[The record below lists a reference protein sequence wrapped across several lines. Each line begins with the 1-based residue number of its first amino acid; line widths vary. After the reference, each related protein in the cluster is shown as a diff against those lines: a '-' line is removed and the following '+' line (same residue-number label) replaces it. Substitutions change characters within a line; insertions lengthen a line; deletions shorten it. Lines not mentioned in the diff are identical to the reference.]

1 MSQVIALVDCNNFY
15 VSCERLFRPDLQGVP
30 MVVLSNNDGCA
41 VARSAEV
48 KALGVKMGV
57 PRFQIEEL
65 IEQHGICTFSS
76 NYTLYGD
83 ISARVMNTLESIAPR
98 VFVYSIDEA
107 FMDLSGLQ
115 KNYSLLEFGRF
126 TKSKVEKE
134 VGIPVCVGISTTKTL
149 AKLANQGAKKY
160 LSTGGVVDLT
170 EVERQRKLMAMT
182 EVGDVWGV
190 GRRIS
195 QRLESMGVKS
205 ALDLADADPKWIRKH
220 FSVVLER
227 TVSELNGVSCIPFDD
242 TPPVKKQIVVS
253 RSFGERITELAEM
266 RKAIAGFIT
275 RAAEKLRK
283 EGQVAQHLQ
292 VFLRTSPFAKS
303 QPQYA
308 NSTSERLVE
317 PTDDT
322 RRLLAA
328 SMRLI
333 ERIWLGGYQFAK
345 AGVMLSDFYDPK
357 LQQQTLFCAE
367 GDSRSEALMTTLDQ
381 INYKT
386 GQVQF
391 ARRID
396 RNPWDM
402 KREMLSPRYTTSWL
416 ELPRVK

>member
-1 MSQVIALVDCNNFY
+1 
-15 VSCERLFRPDLQGVP
+15 
-30 MVVLSNNDGCA
+30 
-41 VARSAEV
+41 
-48 KALGVKMGV
+48 
-57 PRFQIEEL
+57 
-65 IEQHGICTFSS
+65 
-76 NYTLYGD
+76 
-83 ISARVMNTLESIAPR
+83 
-98 VFVYSIDEA
+98 
-107 FMDLSGLQ
+107 MDLSGLQ

-160 LSTGGVVDLT
+160 HSTGGVVDLT
-170 EVERQRKLMAMT
+170 EVKRQRKLMAMT

-253 RSFGERITELAEM
+253 RSFGERITELAAM

-322 RRLLAA
+322 RLLLAA

-333 ERIWLGGYQFAK
+333 ERIWLSGYQFAK

-386 GQVQF
+386 GRVQF